1 MKTIA
6 AALLAAVA
14 QAGASTPASEV
25 CIANDAGFLM
35 QFHLKDIDTGVVS
48 ESSERYNH
56 YKTSCMKID
65 EMLEV

>member
-14 QAGASTPASEV
+14 QAGASTQASEV

-35 QFHLKDIDTGVVS
+35 QFHLKDVDTGDVS
-48 ESSERYNH
+48 EPSEKYNH
-56 YKTSCMKID
+56 YGTRCMKID
-65 EMLEV
+65 DWISV